1 MFTWIGEARP
11 SPGASPDDQSNRAE
25 RNLIGAIGLAL
36 PPLLWLLAGV
46 RPVAVQRWALLPSI
60 SSYYHTGGVAAFV
73 GLLVALALFLL
84 SYRGYKVPV
93 WGTVDRVTA
102 RVAAGAALLVA
113 FFPTD
118 VPGREYYTAPWWH
131 AWVGSVHTT
140 AAAVLFLAFAVF
152 ALVLFTQT
160 DRRRQPTVEERRDKR
175 RRNEL
180 FVVCGVGIVA
190 SIAWAGVNTLQRRP
204 IFWQESVALWCFGI
218 SWLVK
223 GGTHQ
228 FIWRRLKAAV
238 TPRAAVRPQ
247 EPVGSSSS
255 STPG

>member
-46 RPVAVQRWALLPSI
+46 RPVTVQRWALLPSI

-84 SYRGYKVPV
+84 SYQGYKVPV

-102 RVAAGAALLVA
+102 RVAGGAALVVA
-113 FFPTD
+113 FFPTV
-118 VPGREYYTAPWWH
+118 VPSQAYYTAPWWRG
-131 AWVGSVHTT
+131 WVGGVHV
-140 AAAVLFLAFAVF
+140 AAATVLFLAFAVF
-152 ALVLFTQT
+152 ALLLFTRT
-160 DRRRQPTVEERRDKR
+160 DARRQPTVEERRDKR

-180 FVVCGVGIVA
+180 FFVCGVGIVA
-190 SIAWAGVNTLQRRP
+190 SIVWAGVNTVLGRS
-204 IFWQESVALWCFGI
+204 IFWQESAALWCFGI

-223 GGTHQ
+223 GGSPQ
-228 FIWRRLKAAV
+228 YIWRRLKAVVA
-238 TPRAAVRPQ
+238 PRAADRPE
-247 EPVGSSSS
+247 EPVGAASS
-255 STPG
+255 STTG